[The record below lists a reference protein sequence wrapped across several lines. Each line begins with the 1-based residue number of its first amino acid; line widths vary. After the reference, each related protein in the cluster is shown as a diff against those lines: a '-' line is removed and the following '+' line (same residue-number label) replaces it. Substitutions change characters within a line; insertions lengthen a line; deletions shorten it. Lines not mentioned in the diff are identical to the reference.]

1 MDVHGQER
9 TVVSE
14 PRWLTPALF
23 AGLPVLGAVLGWCL
37 SLLADWYTGLPVAP
51 FRGVV
56 ELLSDLTGRLE
67 GVVDAGI
74 GAVAGLLLAVAVVG
88 RLLTVT
94 VDRGGIEASRGDD
107 EQRAEAGAI
116 ASVFVA
122 DKRMTVLGHG
132 GEELVSIEFDLDSE
146 ELRAAVERHGHR
158 WAEADPFA
166 GEYRLWVFDDER
178 LPPGANAVLTARR
191 IALEKSKGDD
201 AAELRAE
208 LGKLGVVVRDE
219 GGKQYWRSALGAVGH

>member
-1 MDVHGQER
+1 MDVHGEER

-23 AGLPVLGAVLGWCL
+23 VGLPVLGAALGWCL

-51 FRGVV
+51 FQGVV
-56 ELLSDLTGRLE
+56 ELLSNLAGRFE

-94 VDRGGIEASRGDD
+94 VDRGGVEAKRGED

-116 ASVFVA
+116 AAVFVA

-132 GEELVSIEFDLDSE
+132 GEELVSIEFDLDRE

-158 WAEADPFA
+158 WSEADPFA
-166 GEYRLWVFDDER
+166 GDYRLWVPDDER
-178 LPPGANAVLTARR
+178 LPAGANAVLTARR
-191 IALEKSKGDD
+191 IALEKSKDGD

-219 GGKQYWRSALGAVGH
+219 GGKQYWRLSGGAIER